1 MSTQRYSVTLHP
13 VETLLTWVKSVE
25 IAIPETRR
33 PFFWDPMKLRNL
45 LDSVCQICSV
55 GFLIARRN
63 PTVKLTDGTPSAD
76 KCMTH
81 QVVAST

>member
-13 VETLLTWVKSVE
+13 VETLLTWVKSGE

-33 PFFWDPMKLRNL
+33 PSFWDPMKLRNL
-45 LDSVCQICSV
+45 LDSVCQLCSK
-55 GFLIARRN
+55 GFLIASRN
-63 PTVKLTDGTPSAD
+63 PTAKLTDGTPSAD
-76 KCMTH
+76 KSMTH